1 VGRRTGTET
10 AIALLTCFTERPTWK
25 QADLARRLVLTPGA
39 VRRRLVELQEAGIP
53 LEREDDPPHVYWSV
67 PKKGFLPGTVRL
79 EPSDAHDL
87 VRLLAR
93 LPRSAMR
100 ARLMQRVLDGY
111 VGQRPA
117 PKDSVVV
124 PLDVG
129 LADETWLALVE
140 DGAARGEVLE
150 MRYLS
155 ASRGAMETRQVSPQ
169 RVVVDAHTRF
179 MAVCHKSG
187 TLKWFRVDRITNAKL
202 LGPTGARAADPA
214 QVDAAIATSV
224 NGFRTGED
232 ATDVAFF
239 VRDPEARWVIGN
251 LPSPLVA
258 EATVGGI
265 RVTGRTAA
273 VVQVA
278 RFVVGLGGAASCESH
293 ELRAVVRDLA
303 EGALAAALGGTER
316 VSSRTN
322 RSVAQVTK

>member
-1 VGRRTGTET
+1 MGRRTGTET
-10 AIALLTCFTERPTWK
+10 AIALLTCFTERHTWK
-25 QADLARRLVLTPGA
+25 QADLGRRLVLTPGT

-79 EPSDAHDL
+79 EPAEAHDL
-87 VRLLAR
+87 MRLLTR
-93 LPRSAMR
+93 LPKSAVR
-100 ARLMQRVLDGY
+100 GRLLERVLEGY

-117 PKDSVVV
+117 PKESVVV
-124 PLDVG
+124 PLEV
-129 LADETWLALVE
+129 AAAEETWLASVE
-140 DGAARGEVLE
+140 DAAARGEVLE

-169 RVVVDAHTRF
+169 RVVVDTHTRF
-179 MAVCHKSG
+179 MAVCHKSDS
-187 TLKWFRVDRITNAKL
+187 LKWFRVDRITNARL
-202 LGPTGARAADPA
+202 CGTSEARTADPA
-214 QVDAAIATSV
+214 EVDLAIATSV
-224 NGFRTGED
+224 NGFRTADE

-239 VRDPEARWVIGN
+239 VRDPEARWVSGN

-258 EATVGGI
+258 EPAAGGI

-278 RFVVGLGGAASCESH
+278 RFVVGLGRAATCESP

-303 EGALAAALGGTER
+303 EGALGAAGGGTER

-322 RSVAQVTK
+322 RNVAQLTK